1 MNEWILVVVV
11 LLIGGIVPCLV
22 VCVRASAMEGLVAL
36 QLAGEIAALVLLLLA
51 EGFQRQPFADLALI
65 LAVLSFV
72 GSLVFI
78 RFMEER
84 EP

>member
-1 MNEWILVVVV
+1 
-11 LLIGGIVPCLV
+11 
-22 VCVRASAMEGLVAL
+22 MEGLVAL
-36 QLAGEIAALVLLLLA
+36 QLAGEIVALVLLLLA

-72 GSLVFI
+72 GSLVFM

>member
-1 MNEWILVVVV
+1 
-11 LLIGGIVPCLV
+11 
-22 VCVRASAMEGLVAL
+22 MEGLVAL

-65 LAVLSFV
+65 LAVLSLV
-72 GSLVFI
+72 GSLVFM

>member
-1 MNEWILVVVV
+1 MNEWIIVTIV
-11 LLIGGIVPCLV
+11 LLLGGIFPCLV
-22 VCVRASAMEGLVAL
+22 VCVVASAMEGLVAL

-72 GSLVFI
+72 GSLVFL

>member
-1 MNEWILVVVV
+1 MNEWIIASVV
-11 LLIGGIVPCLV
+11 LLIGGLVPCLI
-22 VCVRASAMEGLVAL
+22 VCVRVSAMEGLVAL
-36 QLAGEIAALVLLLLA
+36 QLAGEVVALVLLLLA
-51 EGFQRQPFADLALI
+51 QGFQRQPFADLAII

-72 GSLVFI
+72 GSLVFV

>member
-1 MNEWILVVVV
+1 MNEWILAAVV
-11 LLIGGIVPCLV
+11 LLIGGIIPCLV
-22 VCVRASAMEGLVAL
+22 VCVRAPAMEGLVAL
-36 QLAGEIAALVLLLLA
+36 QLAGEIVALVLLLLA

-72 GSLVFI
+72 GSLVFM

>member
-1 MNEWILVVVV
+1 MNEWVLVAIV
-11 LLIGGIVPCLV
+11 LLVGGIVPCLV
-22 VCVRASAMEGLVAL
+22 VCMTASAMEGLVGL

-72 GSLVFI
+72 GSLVFL

>member
-1 MNEWILVVVV
+1 
-11 LLIGGIVPCLV
+11 
-22 VCVRASAMEGLVAL
+22 MEGLVAL
-36 QLAGEIAALVLLLLA
+36 QLAGEIVALVLLLLA
-51 EGFQRQPFADLALI
+51 EGFQRQPFTDLALI

-72 GSLVFI
+72 GSLVFL

>member
-1 MNEWILVVVV
+1 MNEWILAAVV
-11 LLIGGIVPCLV
+11 LLIGGLVPCLV
-22 VCVRASAMEGLVAL
+22 VCVRASVMEGLVAL
-36 QLAGEIAALVLLLLA
+36 QLAGEIVALVLLLLA
-51 EGFQRQPFADLALI
+51 EGFQRQPFADLAII

-72 GSLVFI
+72 GSLVFV

>member
-1 MNEWILVVVV
+1 M
-11 LLIGGIVPCLV
+11 
-22 VCVRASAMEGLVAL
+22 
-36 QLAGEIAALVLLLLA
+36 LLLLA
-51 EGFQRQPFADLALI
+51 EGFQRQPFTDLALI

-72 GSLVFI
+72 GSLVFL